1 MYKQTN
7 KSNHT
12 SINYY
17 KKKTPSLSNSHSTV
31 KMTRSKTVTNTKENY
46 LKNKNISQEKSEYN
60 KQRNYSSNKLN
71 NSENNINKQIQFKKQ
86 SSHNNDLNINDY
98 NSNNNSHIRE
108 KKNNSVLINQEK
120 SRILNSSENLNYHE
134 KNIYLNNNNEQK
146 IRRKKQLSVNTEY
159 PQNESFGFNKTEN
172 NIQSYNNDININ
184 NYEEKDSNIKKIFK
198 HSLINSGSMFNIK
211 NNNLKEQPFKLY
223 KENMNI
229 NEVNNNN
236 YQPEKIYE
244 PKFSNSLINI
254 ASNLTPNTTNIN
266 NNNNNI
272 SNSLQISIN
281 IPNKNTFNISAKEQ
295 LSKRINDIE
304 LNLNKNLLEN
314 TANSKSK
321 KYNTIKH
328 AFEDLIRLLNNIN
341 NKSNNTL
348 NTLLQKLLI
357 GYHEVVSSFSIENRE
372 LKQSNLMLIEKN
384 KKLEKI
390 ISDSIIN
397 MNEKKREIDFLK
409 RKISTMSLD
418 TESNTNHIIT
428 SNDSN
433 NINLFDKGSE
443 NEKIYNI
450 NKNNLDDLEAL
461 YFFDK
466 INLNH
471 KRSFSHN
478 VPFIKLKKDEKNL
491 RISPNKNNIKIFQ
504 NINNKID
511 NKISLENN
519 NNSKYM
525 SNFNMIKK
533 QFI

>member
-1 MYKQTN
+1 
-7 KSNHT
+7 
-12 SINYY
+12 
-17 KKKTPSLSNSHSTV
+17 
-31 KMTRSKTVTNTKENY
+31 
-46 LKNKNISQEKSEYN
+46 
-60 KQRNYSSNKLN
+60 
-71 NSENNINKQIQFKKQ
+71 
-86 SSHNNDLNINDY
+86 
-98 NSNNNSHIRE
+98 
-108 KKNNSVLINQEK
+108 
-120 SRILNSSENLNYHE
+120 
-134 KNIYLNNNNEQK
+134 
-146 IRRKKQLSVNTEY
+146 
-159 PQNESFGFNKTEN
+159 
-172 NIQSYNNDININ
+172 
-184 NYEEKDSNIKKIFK
+184 
-198 HSLINSGSMFNIK
+198 MFNIK

-295 LSKRINDIE
+295 LSKRINEIE

-461 YFFDK
+461 YF
-466 INLNH
+466 L
-471 KRSFSHN
+471 
-478 VPFIKLKKDEKNL
+478 IKLIPIIKDL
-491 RISPNKNNIKIFQ
+491 FLIMF
-504 NINNKID
+504 
-511 NKISLENN
+511 LL
-519 NNSKYM
+519 
-525 SNFNMIKK
+525 
-533 QFI
+533 